1 MFERKFPH
9 ADGLL
14 DISASFEILVHQMD
28 RPECHRVLEMHL
40 EWLDTKMVEH
50 TTGHMIE
57 TIMLWE
63 KWQVTHCWMY
73 HVSKDGKLPG
83 IHLAFL
89 LDCPPNVA
97 HGIAFRVDFYEFGAW
112 LQIDASQPNTKKYDI
127 RRWLREND
135 MLDRYADDDDR
146 AYWEIPADYQAPRL
160 DPSL

>member
-83 IHLAFL
+83 MKSLEHHVRQVMNPVTLARMIRPGSL
-89 LDCPPNVA
+89 
-97 HGIAFRVDFYEFGAW
+97 RSYRS
-112 LQIDASQPNTKKYDI
+112 AS
-127 RRWLREND
+127 
-135 MLDRYADDDDR
+135 
-146 AYWEIPADYQAPRL
+146 
-160 DPSL
+160 